1 MEKYIVN
8 ILCDFCLLLVI
19 RRFIDDFFGKRKRSK
34 NWSNLASIVWLA
46 GTLVMSELF
55 HVPLLNLT
63 TNLLLTILLTYA
75 YEGSVVKRVLV
86 SILLS
91 VLSAACDMVAFVTT
105 SAVLDPD
112 KSFYSFVFTV
122 IYMLLLERILGIV
135 IRRGRVWELV
145 GKEMLLLCGFPVLA
159 VIVLYC
165 VTAMESGIYQCIA
178 SIAVLA
184 ISILYIVVYDK
195 LAMSLEVKWEK
206 GMLEKS
212 VEAYHHE
219 LDTMKNSQRRIQNL
233 RHDLRHHFIELEGL
247 AKQGKN
253 EEIYSYVK
261 ELETSFADTKRAV
274 HTGEYE
280 TDSLVN
286 FLVDDARN
294 RAVDVCTDITIP
306 EDLNVSKYKW
316 NVIVGN
322 LLENAIEA
330 ASKADMKKVIL
341 KLKLS
346 DGILFLEIKN
356 SYTGR
361 IVMEDGMVKAKSV
374 ARNHGI
380 GLRSVKELVDEQDG
394 QMDIKVDD
402 EWFDVKV
409 MISIV

>member
-19 RRFIDDFFGKRKRSK
+19 RRFIDDFFVKRKRSQ
-34 NWSNLASIVWLA
+34 NWSNLASFVWLA

-145 GKEMLLLCGFPVLA
+145 GKEKLLLCGFPVLA
-159 VIVLYC
+159 
-165 VTAMESGIYQCIA
+165 
-178 SIAVLA
+178 
-184 ISILYIVVYDK
+184 ISILSIVVYDK
-195 LAMSLEVKWEK
+195 LATSLEVKWEK

-280 TDSLVN
+280 MDSLVN

-380 GLRSVKELVDEQDG
+380 GLRSVKDLVDEQEG